1 MKRFLCLSLA
11 FLLFLSGC
19 VGQNA
24 DNNHTKS
31 DLNGAPKN
39 IRFTINELK
48 EIKSAF
54 DSMNE
59 TDFMTYIEKEKPIH
73 YSGGLYDY
81 EKASD
86 LLQELFSTS
95 TVLFDNNT
103 ESLESISF
111 YWERNSVHQLISF
124 GDDKKVS
131 AMIDTPESTGTKELQ
146 LGDNTVYL
154 YEKEINGK
162 NYSATLYETENT
174 DYKFF
179 ANVITENSHIVLR
192 SHNIQSFDDF
202 ENGFLKLR
210 FVKIGDLLD
219 ELSTVSTESDANLIH
234 R

>member
-1 MKRFLCLSLA
+1 MLA
-11 FLLFLSGC
+11 FLLLLSGC

-24 DNNHTKS
+24 DNNHTETDPNS
-31 DLNGAPKN
+31 APKN
-39 IRFTINELK
+39 IRFTINEVK

-81 EKASD
+81 EKATD

-95 TVLFDNNT
+95 IVLFDNNT
-103 ESLESISF
+103 ESLDSISY
-111 YWERNSVHQLISF
+111 YWERNRVHQLISF

-154 YEKEINGK
+154 CEKEINGE

-179 ANVITENSHIVLR
+179 ANVVTENSHIVLR

-210 FVKIGDLLD
+210 FVKTGEFLD
-219 ELSTVSTESDANLIH
+219 EIPTVSTETDANLIH
-234 R
+234 G